1 MLKIFLAMGK
11 NKTKQNIKSQ
21 HAIKED
27 FTKWKYALL
36 LGGEANTVKAQFSL
50 NQCAGSIWAQENSQ
64 QDVY

>member
-1 MLKIFLAMGK
+1 MPQNNRKSIDSKWK

-50 NQCAGSIWAQENSQ
+50 NQCAGSI
-64 QDVY
+64 